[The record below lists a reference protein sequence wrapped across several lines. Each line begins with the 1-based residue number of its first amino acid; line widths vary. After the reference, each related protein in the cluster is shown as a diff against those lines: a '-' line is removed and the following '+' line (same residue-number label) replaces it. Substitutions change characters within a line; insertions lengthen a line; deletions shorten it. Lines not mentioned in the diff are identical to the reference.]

1 MTTYTT
7 LISAPDLQALIAS
20 GAPLMVFDC
29 SFELMQPT
37 AGAQQYAHALF
48 FMTEQALAD
57 FRRSTGWAA
66 GAEIRYATPESG
78 AAIGKE
84 TTETAPVIGLI
95 FGQQG
100 LIAGATLAGVKYTRI
115 IP

>member
-37 AGAQQYAHALF
+37 AGAQQYA
-48 FMTEQALAD
+48 QAHIPAPCMP
-57 FRRSTGWAA
+57 TW
-66 GAEIRYATPESG
+66 
-78 AAIGKE
+78 
-84 TTETAPVIGLI
+84 TTT
-95 FGQQG
+95 
-100 LIAGATLAGVKYTRI
+100 
-115 IP
+115 